1 MMSATVAATT
11 AATIGAAAVQLAAP
25 VLAVAVLAAT
35 RGRASQLLLL
45 SALLQFGFDVQALLP
60 SPVTVAVGLKY

>member
-1 MMSATVAATT
+1 MSATVAATT
-11 AATIGAAAVQLAAP
+11 AATIEAAAVQLAAP

-45 SALLQFGFDVQALLP
+45 STLLQFGFDVQALLP
-60 SPVTVAVGLKY
+60 SPVAAAVGLRW

>member
-1 MMSATVAATT
+1 M
-11 AATIGAAAVQLAAP
+11 QLAAP